1 MKVTFLFSAPAFVE
15 FQTCMSWPTFF
26 DAVWT
31 PTVLLLDS
39 EGKERVRLE
48 GYLPNNDFVAAL
60 MSGRGRIAFVQ
71 KKYSDA
77 ERWYGDVGARF
88 ANSHFARRR
97 TATETQVI
105 SRKRARRS
113 SPLSLTLA
121 RPYRGFAGFHV
132 LVSYCKCRFC
142 RP

>member
-60 MSGRGRIAFVQ
+60 MSGLGCIAFVH
-71 KKYSDA
+71 KKYADA
-77 ERWYGDVGARF
+77 ERWRTT
-88 ANSHFARRR
+88 RR
-97 TATETQVI
+97 ATTT
-105 SRKRARRS
+105 R
-113 SPLSLTLA
+113 
-121 RPYRGFAGFHV
+121 
-132 LVSYCKCRFC
+132 C
-142 RP
+142 